1 MRIIGI
7 DPGTNIIGW
16 AIIEKIENTNKVI
29 PIAYD
34 SIIIKTGFSLA
45 EKLDIIYDSLTK
57 IIKEYKPSVG
67 AVEELFFVKNV
78 KTGIS
83 VGHARGVILLALQKA
98 GIEIFEYKPLEI
110 KQAVVGYG
118 AADKKQV
125 QIMVKTI
132 LNLKE
137 IPKPDDTADALAVA
151 LCHETRMKL
160 NNILKKS
167 SIRI

>member
-1 MRIIGI
+1 MKIIGI

-16 AIIEKIENTNKVI
+16 GIIEKENNKLI

-34 SIIIKTGFSLA
+34 SIIIKTGYSLSQ
-45 EKLDIIYDSLTK
+45 KLEIIYDDLSK
-57 IIKEYKPSVG
+57 IIAEYKPDVG
-67 AVEELFFVKNV
+67 AVEELFFVNNV

-83 VGHARGVILLALQKA
+83 VGHARGVILLALQKS

-118 AADKKQV
+118 RADKKQV
-125 QIMVKTI
+125 QIMVKNI
-132 LNLKE
+132 LKLQT

-151 LCHETRMKL
+151 ICHETRMKL
-160 NNILKKS
+160 NNILKNIK
-167 SIRI
+167 